1 MVDTDLSIGVRTLDP
16 VVVPASVVCFDSPA
30 DRRILEMVTKLV
42 MQAWLTANPP
52 VIVVLPLAILQAQRP
67 IAPALAKFRPA
78 MHAFLRRYQE
88 RRDKV

>member
-1 MVDTDLSIGVRTLDP
+1 MVDANLPVCVRALDA
-16 VVVPASVVCFDSPA
+16 VVVPASVVCFDAPA
-30 DRRILEMVTKLV
+30 DRRILEMVAELV

-52 VIVVLPLAILQAQRP
+52 VIVVLPIAILQAQRP
-67 IAPALAKFRPA
+67 LASAIAKFRPA